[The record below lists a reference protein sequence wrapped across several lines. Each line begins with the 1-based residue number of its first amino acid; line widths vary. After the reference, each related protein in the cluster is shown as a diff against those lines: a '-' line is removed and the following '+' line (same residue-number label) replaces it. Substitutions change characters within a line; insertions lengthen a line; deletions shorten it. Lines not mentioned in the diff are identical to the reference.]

1 MNNLP
6 GSVHIA
12 PNADRLYDDL
22 GHMLLVTATGA
33 VQSRGVFHLAL
44 SGGSTP
50 EPFYMRL
57 CIDPRF
63 RLIPWAK
70 TQLWQV
76 DERRVPD
83 DDDKRNMKM
92 IRESLTEHIGIDPDQ
107 VHPMPVMENDPAFL
121 YEKDLRGAFGLD
133 GDVDGPPRLDLI
145 LLGMGD
151 DCHTASLFPRST
163 ANDVDDRW
171 IVVNEGEHV
180 TPPDRVTMTFPLI
193 NAARHVGV
201 LVVGAKKHEPLQR
214 VSRQRAIG
222 PDRVNLPISAIDPA
236 SHGGGNLTWYL
247 DDAAANG

>member
-1 MNNLP
+1 MKNLP
-6 GSVHIA
+6 GSLHVA
-12 PNADRLYDDL
+12 PDAARLYEDL
-22 GHMLLVTATGA
+22 GHMLLVTATQA
-33 VQSRGVFHLAL
+33 VQARGVFHLAL

-50 EPFYMRL
+50 EPFYVGL

-63 RLIPWAK
+63 RVMPWSK
-70 TQLWQV
+70 THLWQV

-92 IRESLTEHIGIDPDQ
+92 IRESLTDHVGIPADH
-107 VHPMPVMENDPAFL
+107 VHPMPVMEQDPAEQYENEL
-121 YEKDLRGAFGLD
+121 YGAGMKEAKDD
-133 GDVDGPPRLDLI
+133 IPRFDLI

-151 DCHTASLFPRST
+151 DCHTASLFPGSA
-163 ANDVDDRW
+163 ANEVDDRW

-193 NAARHVGV
+193 NAARHVGA
-201 LVVGAKKHEPLQR
+201 LIVGANKHEPLQR

-236 SHGGGNLTWYL
+236 SHGGGDLTWYL